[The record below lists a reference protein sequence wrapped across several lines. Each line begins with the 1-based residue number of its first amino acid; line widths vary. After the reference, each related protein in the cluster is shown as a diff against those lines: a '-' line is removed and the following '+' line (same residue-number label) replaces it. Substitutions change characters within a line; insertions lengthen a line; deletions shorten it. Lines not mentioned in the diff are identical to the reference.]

1 MYKFGHHQI
10 SDVLKPIIALTSC
23 LIVFCLSA
31 KAQTFNADHFVVANS
46 GGFYDDGTN
55 QISFTIGETII
66 QTVGSKQSFLTQGFQ
81 QSGFIITT
89 MEELIPFNYQVKAY
103 PNPAGDYIYLE
114 ANKEFEMDISLFDLN
129 GKRIMSSESR
139 NKLTQLNFVG
149 LPNAAYMLYVHDKD
163 GTMVKSF
170 QIQKVQ

>member
-1 MYKFGHHQI
+1 M
-10 SDVLKPIIALTSC
+10 KPFIALISC
-23 LIVFCLSA
+23 LTVLCLSA
-31 KAQTFNADHFVVANS
+31 KSQSFNADRYVIANS

-55 QISFTIGETII
+55 QISFTIGEPII

-89 MEELIPFNYQVKAY
+89 LEEITPFNYQVKAF

-114 ANKEFEMDISLFDLN
+114 ANKEFEMDIRLFDLN
-129 GKRIMSSESR
+129 GKQIMSTESR

-149 LPNAAYMLYVHDKD
+149 LPNAAYMLYVRDKY